1 MKYITGKCTSV
12 SGGLV
17 EEMGRQLFPIKVY
30 LFVYSTNFFYL
41 LINLFAYFVL
51 LYRYAFFLTNKGKYY
66 QKKKKKPLHL
76 FIETS
81 ISKHDTSDICTSL
94 MK

>member
-17 EEMGRQLFPIKVY
+17 EEMGRQLFPIKFY
-30 LFVYSTNFFYL
+30 LFCLFNFFYL

-51 LYRYAFFLTNKGKYY
+51 LYRYAFFLTNKGKFY
-66 QKKKKKPLHL
+66 QKKKKNPLHL
-76 FIETS
+76 LIETS
-81 ISKHDTSDICTSL
+81 ISKHHTSDICTSL

>member
-1 MKYITGKCTSV
+1 MKYITEKCTSV

-66 QKKKKKPLHL
+66 QKKKKNRFICLLKLLFPSMIPLIYVPL
-76 FIETS
+76 
-81 ISKHDTSDICTSL
+81 
-94 MK
+94 